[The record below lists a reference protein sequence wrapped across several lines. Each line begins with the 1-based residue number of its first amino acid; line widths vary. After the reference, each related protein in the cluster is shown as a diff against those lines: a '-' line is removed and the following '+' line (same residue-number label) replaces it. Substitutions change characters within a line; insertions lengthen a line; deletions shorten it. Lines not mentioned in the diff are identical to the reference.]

1 MQCLA
6 SIKFLAHLV
15 NHQVAH
21 EVLALELLTLLLEN
35 PTDDSVEIAVGFIRE
50 CGAHLTD
57 VASKATNAIFER
69 FRAILLEAQ
78 VDVRIQWMIQVLFQ
92 IRKDKFKVTLC
103 EGLFLGQHSN
113 RTRA

>member
-1 MQCLA
+1 M
-6 SIKFLAHLV
+6 
-15 NHQVAH
+15 AH

-50 CGAHLTD
+50 CGAHLTE

-92 IRKDKFKVTLC
+92 VRKDKFKVR
-103 EGLFLGQHSN
+103 SV
-113 RTRA
+113 